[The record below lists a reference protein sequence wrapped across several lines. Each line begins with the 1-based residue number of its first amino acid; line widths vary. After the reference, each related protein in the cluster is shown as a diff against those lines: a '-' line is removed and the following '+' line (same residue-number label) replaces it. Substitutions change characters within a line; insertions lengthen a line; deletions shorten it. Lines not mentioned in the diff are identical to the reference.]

1 MSVSFKYILLVLLS
15 TINVGEATGD
25 VTKQQ
30 SGTATAKTF
39 TDVVSLDFC
48 ESHLHAEDKMGK
60 KTFQE
65 VYAYAE
71 LKNAPQAS
79 LPESFTVCST
89 AMATDCKYPQ
99 LATFFNILNSSW
111 VHSLSRD
118 F

>member
-71 LKNAPQAS
+71 TPPRHLFPN
-79 LPESFTVCST
+79 
-89 AMATDCKYPQ
+89 
-99 LATFFNILNSSW
+99 
-111 VHSLSRD
+111 LSR
-118 F
+118 FVLPLWPQIANTHNWQHFSTF